1 MPTLIDVAK
10 QAGVSPMTVSRV
22 VNGSGPVSPEMRA
35 RVEQALADTG
45 YVPNTLA
52 RNLRTRRTDTV
63 GLVMPDMTNPFFTML
78 AQGVETAARE
88 AGISLLLANTDQSED
103 EERRLVPI
111 LLQRQID
118 GLLIIPA
125 GSCADT
131 ALLCRDQGVP
141 LVVVDRRPD
150 TPDVDVVRADA
161 EGGSFEL
168 GRLLVGLG
176 HRHMAVLTGP
186 ATVPTAID
194 RAAGFGR
201 ALEEAGLPEPLVRH
215 GAFTIDGGREM
226 AHALMAERPRPT
238 ALFAANNF
246 IAIGVQH
253 ALEELGLRVPE
264 DVALVG
270 LDDLPE
276 AMVTFPFLTVAA
288 QPAVE
293 MGRRS
298 VALLLERL
306 ANPDGPAEEVVLPTE
321 LVVRRSSGDRVTEA
335 AGV

>member
-52 RNLRTRRTDTV
+52 RNLRTRRTDTI

-141 LVVVDRRPD
+141 PVDLGEVHGIEESRDIATGDLEHGESNPFQADRGCVVP
-150 TPDVDVVRADA
+150 
-161 EGGSFEL
+161 EGEG
-168 GRLLVGLG
+168 V
-176 HRHMAVLTGP
+176 
-186 ATVPTAID
+186 
-194 RAAGFGR
+194 
-201 ALEEAGLPEPLVRH
+201 
-215 GAFTIDGGREM
+215 GAFLLQEARHDLAIGGRE
-226 AHALMAERPRPT
+226 EGSDPT
-238 ALFAANNF
+238 VC
-246 IAIGVQH
+246 G
-253 ALEELGLRVPE
+253 LG
-264 DVALVG
+264 
-270 LDDLPE
+270 
-276 AMVTFPFLTVAA
+276 
-288 QPAVE
+288 
-293 MGRRS
+293 
-298 VALLLERL
+298 
-306 ANPDGPAEEVVLPTE
+306 
-321 LVVRRSSGDRVTEA
+321 
-335 AGV
+335 